1 MRVLFDF
8 FINIA
13 RWACLNRWD
22 LGEVFSDFFLG
33 RVFKRPALLKL
44 FFCQYL
50 LGRDHVQNRFNAP
63 RRKPVEPRKSFY
75 RLG

>member
-1 MRVLFDF
+1 MVRCSISGASVLTP
-8 FINIA
+8 NKY
-13 RWACLNRWD
+13 LNRWD

-63 RRKPVEPRKSFY
+63 R
-75 RLG
+75 